1 MRGSPRARTA
11 HRINREI
18 TMQLTAQRALLGYSV
33 IATTLV
39 AVLTIRHATGDPRI
53 TKFDEIDVQRINVRE
68 PDGTLRMTISNTA
81 TAPGIIVKG
90 KEQPHPSRK
99 SAGMLF
105 FNDEGTEN
113 GGLIFGGEKK
123 DGKVGG
129 YGHLSF
135 DQYEQDQVISLD
147 QSEENGVRG
156 AGLSFMDRPDT
167 PMPMD
172 LVARTGTPEGRA
184 EIEKIAK
191 AGGFGYSRLYIGK
204 TGERVSAVVLKDAK
218 GRPRLALKVAPD
230 GAASIDFLDENG
242 KAVRTLTPDAK

>member
-11 HRINREI
+11 HRINKEI
-18 TMQLTAQRALLGYSV
+18 IVQLTTQRVLLGYSV
-33 IATTLV
+33 IATTLA
-39 AVLTIRHATGDPRI
+39 AVLTISHAVSDPRV

-68 PDGTLRMTISNTA
+68 PDGTLRMTISNAA

-99 SAGMLF
+99 SAGVLF

-123 DGKVGG
+123 DGKVSG

-135 DQYEQDQVISLD
+135 DPYEQDQAIVLE
-147 QSEENGVRG
+147 QSEQNGVRE
-156 AGLSFMDRPDT
+156 AGLSVNDLPDT
-167 PMPMD
+167 PLPFD
-172 LVARTGTPEGRA
+172 LVARAGTPEGRA
-184 EIEKIAK
+184 ELEKLAK

-204 TGERVSAVVLKDAK
+204 TGERVSTVVLKDAK
-218 GRPRLALKVAPD
+218 GRSRLELKVAPD

-242 KAVRTLTPDAK
+242 KAVRTLTPNSK

>member
-1 MRGSPRARTA
+1 
-11 HRINREI
+11 
-18 TMQLTAQRALLGYSV
+18 MQLTAPRVLLGYSV
-33 IATTLV
+33 TVTTLV
-39 AVLTIRHATGDPRI
+39 AVFAISHAVSGPLL

-68 PDGTLRMTISNTA
+68 PDGTLRMTISNSA
-81 TAPGIIVKG
+81 TAPGIIIKG
-90 KEQPHPSRK
+90 KESPHPSRK
-99 SAGMLF
+99 SAGVLF

-123 DGKVGG
+123 DGKVSG

-135 DQYEQDQVISLD
+135 DQYEQDQVIVLE
-147 QSEENGVRG
+147 QSEKNGVYA
-156 AGLSFMDRPDT
+156 AGLSVNDLPNT
-167 PMPMD
+167 PLPMD
-172 LVARTGTPEGRA
+172 VVARAGTPEGRA
-184 EIEKIAK
+184 EIEKMAK

-204 TGERVSAVVLKDAK
+204 TGERVSAVILKDAK

>member
-1 MRGSPRARTA
+1 MTGLPGALAA
-11 HRINREI
+11 HRIDKEI
-18 TMQLTAQRALLGYSV
+18 IVQLTTQRVLLGYSIIV
-33 IATTLV
+33 STLV
-39 AVLTIRHATGDPRI
+39 AVLTIGRAVSDPRL
-53 TKFDEIDVQRINVRE
+53 TKFDEIDVHRINVRE
-68 PDGTLRMTISNTA
+68 PDGTLRMTISNA
-81 TAPGIIVKG
+81 AAAPGIIVKG

-113 GGLIFGGEKK
+113 GGLIFGGDKK

-147 QSEENGVRG
+147 QSEQNGVRR

-167 PMPMD
+167 PIPMD
-172 LVARTGTPEGRA
+172 LVARVGTPEGRA
-184 EIEKIAK
+184 EIEKLGK

-204 TGERVSAVVLKDAK
+204 TDERASTVVLKDAN
-218 GRPRLALKVAPD
+218 GRSRLELKVAHD
-230 GAASIDFLDENG
+230 GAASIAFLDENG
-242 KAVRTLTPDAK
+242 KAVRTLTADAK